1 VGRRS
6 ILFVLVWLSC
16 VWFGSWEL
24 NPNNTIRLMSA
35 ISLAER
41 GDARVDDLQELTI
54 DKAEF
59 DGHFYLDKAPGMTLL
74 AIPAVALVDRIGPPR
89 PSVVPAEP
97 SDGRFGPYFLTR
109 LRLAVALVSAVLAA
123 LGAVALYDLTLGL
136 TSSEGAAV
144 FASVAFALGTPVWGW
159 STTLFG
165 HAPVASLYVIAVW
178 GLWRGGARHA
188 AIAGAAL
195 GLAGL
200 IEFQSVL
207 AGLVIA
213 VWGGLRLRSSRP
225 IAAAALAGAATLLVP
240 FVAYNLIAFGV
251 PFRLGYQGVTGFPGM
266 DQGLFGLTFP
276 SPAVFLQLLVGL
288 RRGLVWVAPVLV
300 LAPLGLWWLGR
311 WERSLAITLTAAV
324 LVVLLVNSAY
334 FYWDGG
340 HSTGPRH
347 SVPAI
352 GLLVIGLGPFWA
364 GLRHRW
370 ERIAAAALLG
380 MSVAINLAIA
390 AANIT
395 APDTYAF
402 PLWDPILKTDW
413 REGILRTLPSQFL
426 GWTVFE
432 GVALYLILA
441 LPLAALLLAPDR
453 RRRIA
458 DPVA

>member
-1 VGRRS
+1 MARRLS
-6 ILFVLVWLSC
+6 LFALVWLSC

-35 ISLAER
+35 ISLAEH
-41 GDARVDDLQELTI
+41 GGAQVDDLQVLTI

-74 AIPAVALVDRIGPPR
+74 AIPAVALADRIGPPR

-109 LRLAVALVSAVLAA
+109 LRLAVASVSAVLAA
-123 LGAVALYDLTLGL
+123 LAALALYDLTLRL
-136 TSSEGAAV
+136 TASEGAAV
-144 FASVAFALGTPVWGW
+144 FASMAFALGTPVWGW

-165 HAPVASLYVIAVW
+165 HAPVACLYVIAVW
-178 GLWRGGARHA
+178 ALWRGGVRHA
-188 AIAGAAL
+188 VIAGAAL

-200 IEFQSVL
+200 IEFQAVL
-207 AGLVIA
+207 AGAVIA
-213 VWGGLRLRSSRP
+213 LWGAYRLRSVRP
-225 IAAAALAGAATLLVP
+225 IAAAGLAGATTLLIP
-240 FVAYNLIAFGV
+240 FVAYNLIAFGT

-276 SPAVFLQLLVGL
+276 SPAVFVKLLVGL
-288 RRGLVWVAPVLV
+288 RRGLIWVAPVLV
-300 LAPLGLWWLGR
+300 LAPLGLWWLAK
-311 WERSLAITLTAAV
+311 WERGLAIALTAAA
-324 LVVLLVNSAY
+324 LVVLLVNAAY

-347 SVPAI
+347 SIPAI
-352 GLLVIGLGPFWA
+352 GLLAVGLGPFWA
-364 GLRHRW
+364 GLRYRW

-380 MSVAINLAIA
+380 VSVALNLAIA

-395 APDTYAF
+395 APDSYAF

-413 REGILRTLPSQFL
+413 RDGVLRTLPSQFF
-426 GWTVFE
+426 GWTAFE

-441 LPLAALLLAPDR
+441 LPLVAMLLAPDR
-453 RRRIA
+453 RRGIV
-458 DPVA
+458 DPAA